1 MINLSK
7 SGDTI
12 VFEFIN
18 NGHYLQN
25 GTIEVPVNSLS
36 LVMDSSNMCTF
47 YKADSN
53 DVFVS
58 ATYDELGKTKA
69 EMEAWYE
76 ENMVAPQGGGGG
88 VTTGQVQ
95 TMIDNSVSGYADSVL
110 YNSTSKYVEFY
121 HNGTGGTKVYEFDA
135 SDFVIDGMVD
145 DVRIET
151 ISGVSY
157 LVIDFNTASGK
168 EDIQIPLTDIFNPSD
183 YYTKTEVDQAL
194 SGKQDTLSA
203 GTNITITD
211 NVISADVDVKGVEGG
226 RGISVTTG
234 ETADTVAFNLPIYQG
249 KGNSSLSLT
258 QPSGTTQYDNKVS
271 GYSTTAIGAGLNV
284 NNQFETAL
292 GVHNVDSVNTSG
304 TFGQSGVTLFSIG
317 NGAGQNARH
326 NAIEIKQNGDLYIAD
341 TNNTTYTDF
350 YTKPMVKLQDV
361 LDGKQDTLSA
371 GTNITISGNVISAEG
386 GGKAVSGGTNISI
399 TTGETADT
407 INCTLPI
414 TISTSNPTS
423 VIIGNDNNKPFIG
436 ANYSFAEGVKGGI
449 GDISHNSHKEG
460 YYSTIGNYAMA
471 SHVEGYYCSVG
482 FNSKYSHSEGYYTK
496 TTNES
501 EHSSGRYNVSNKA
514 NTTFGDSGNTLF
526 SVGNGTAE
534 NARHNAFEIRQNGDI
549 YITSGG
555 TDIKLQDNLGS
566 TIEISSAITS
576 GDTNPVQGGAIYD
589 ELRVGT
595 PTQEVV
601 LEWEQSDGGE
611 STNYPSGCT
620 KLTVEVDEN
629 EMTSGGYTLQ
639 NDNYDCFG
647 IFQIESNNGV
657 ITVTTNDC
665 NSNPSTSITY
675 SISGNVVTIEYPTI
689 TGVTNIG
696 TSYDNY
702 WTFKAIIEGE
712 VKSLKEY
719 TYDKFDE
726 VEEVTAASLNA
737 LNDNFGGMKLVKLTQ
752 SAYDNLL
759 VKDSMTLYIIVN

>member
-12 VFEFIN
+12 VFEFVN

-53 DVFVS
+53 DIFVS

-88 VTTGQVQ
+88 GVTSGQVQ

-145 DVRIET
+145 DVRIEN
-151 ISGVSY
+151 GN

-168 EDIQIPLTDIFNPSD
+168 QDISIPLTDIFNPSD

-234 ETADTVAFNLPIYQG
+234 ESADTVAFNLPIYQG

-292 GVHNVDSVNTSG
+292 GVHNVDSVDTSG
-304 TFGQSGVTLFSIG
+304 NFGQSGVTLFSIG

-341 TNNTTYTDF
+341 TNNTTYTNF

-371 GTNITISGNVISAEG
+371 GTNITITDNVISAEG
-386 GGKAVSGGTNISI
+386 GGKAIEAGRGISI

-407 INCTLPI
+407 ISFNLPI
-414 TISTSNPTS
+414 SAGTGNNSIIEGGSTSAMS
-423 VIIGNDNNKPFIG
+423 SGDH
-436 ANYSFAEGVKGGI
+436 AEGRYTYANGRNYPA
-449 GDISHNSHKEG
+449 HAEG
-460 YYSTIGNYAMA
+460 YQTSAMSYSCHAEGQSTKASEECAHAEGKSTKASGEA
-471 SHVEGYYCSVG
+471 SHAEGYDTKANGS
-482 FNSKYSHSEGYYTK
+482 FSHAEGYYTSATSISNVSGIQTYQGYQSRHAEGCNTK
-496 TTNES
+496 ANNASTHTEGYYTNANNFG
-501 EHSSGRYNVSNKA
+501 EHAGGVYNVSNSA
-514 NTTFGDSGNTLF
+514 TTTWGDSGNTLF

-589 ELRVGT
+589 
-595 PTQEVV
+595 
-601 LEWEQSDGGE
+601 
-611 STNYPSGCT
+611 
-620 KLTVEVDEN
+620 
-629 EMTSGGYTLQ
+629 
-639 NDNYDCFG
+639 
-647 IFQIESNNGV
+647 
-657 ITVTTNDC
+657 
-665 NSNPSTSITY
+665 
-675 SISGNVVTIEYPTI
+675 
-689 TGVTNIG
+689 
-696 TSYDNY
+696 
-702 WTFKAIIEGE
+702 
-712 VKSLKEY
+712 
-719 TYDKFDE
+719 KFDE
-726 VEEVTAASLNA
+726 VEQVTAAGLNA
-737 LNDNFGGMKLVKLTQ
+737 LNDKFGGLKLMKITQ
-752 SAYDNLL
+752 AQYNALAT
-759 VKDSMTLYIIVN
+759 KDQNTLYIVI